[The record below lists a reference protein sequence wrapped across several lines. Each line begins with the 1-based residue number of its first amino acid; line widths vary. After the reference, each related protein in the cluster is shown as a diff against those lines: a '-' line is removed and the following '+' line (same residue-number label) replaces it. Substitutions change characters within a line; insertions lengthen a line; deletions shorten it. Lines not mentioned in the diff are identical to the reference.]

1 MSNDF
6 VNRVTLDC
14 LLNKDMY
21 SSQIKNKKEKALSK
35 EDKRFYR
42 KRIYNLF
49 KEIISG
55 KPPPDLFLD
64 VKSTYDTF
72 ENTAINYFKAIDRS
86 DIIQSGYDARVAV
99 DDLSNNT
106 IDCSINCSINSATD
120 YNEGLLSSLR
130 SVKMNTPTLDKYVTK
145 IRTKKKEELILPQQK
160 DINLQNPEFKSKGI
174 KKNNITSIYEDN
186 HKKGQK
192 QET

>member
-1 MSNDF
+1 MSDDF

-14 LLNKDMY
+14 LLNKEMY
-21 SSQIKNKKEKALSK
+21 SNQIKTKKERALSK

-42 KRIYNLF
+42 KRIYSLF

-55 KPPPDLFLD
+55 KPPQDLFLD
-64 VKSTYDTF
+64 VKSTYETF
-72 ENTAINYFKAIDRS
+72 VTTAINYFKAIDRS
-86 DIIQSGYDARVAV
+86 DIIQSEYGESVSV
-99 DDLSNNT
+99 EDLSNNT
-106 IDCSINCSINSATD
+106 IDCSINCSINGTTD

-160 DINLQNPEFKSKGI
+160 DINLQNPEFKSKGV
-174 KKNNITSIYEDN
+174 KKNNITSIYEDE

-192 QET
+192 

>member
-1 MSNDF
+1 MSDDF

-14 LLNKDMY
+14 LLNKEMY
-21 SSQIKNKKEKALSK
+21 SNQIKTKKERALSK

-42 KRIYNLF
+42 KRIYSLF

-64 VKSTYDTF
+64 VKSTYETF
-72 ENTAINYFKAIDRS
+72 VTTAINYFKAIDRS
-86 DIIQSGYDARVAV
+86 DIIQSEYGESVSV
-99 DDLSNNT
+99 EDLSNNT

-160 DINLQNPEFKSKGI
+160 DINLQNPEFKSKGV
-174 KKNNITSIYEDN
+174 KKNNITSIYEDE
-186 HKKGQK
+186 HKKGEK
-192 QET
+192 

>member
-1 MSNDF
+1 MSDDF

-14 LLNKDMY
+14 LLNKEMY
-21 SSQIKNKKEKALSK
+21 SNQIKTKKERALSK

-42 KRIYNLF
+42 KRIYSLF

-55 KPPPDLFLD
+55 KPPQDLFLD
-64 VKSTYDTF
+64 VKSTYETF
-72 ENTAINYFKAIDRS
+72 VTTAINYFKAIDRS
-86 DIIQSGYDARVAV
+86 DIIQSEYGESVSV
-99 DDLSNNT
+99 EDLSNNT
-106 IDCSINCSINSATD
+106 IDGSMNCSINDATD

-160 DINLQNPEFKSKGI
+160 DINLQNPEFKSKGV
-174 KKNNITSIYEDN
+174 KKNNITSIYEDE

-192 QET
+192 

>member
-1 MSNDF
+1 MSDDF

-14 LLNKDMY
+14 LLNKEMY
-21 SSQIKNKKEKALSK
+21 SNQIKTKKERALSK

-42 KRIYNLF
+42 KRIYSLF

-55 KPPPDLFLD
+55 KPPQDLFLD
-64 VKSTYDTF
+64 VKSTYETF
-72 ENTAINYFKAIDRS
+72 VTTAINYFKAIDRS
-86 DIIQSGYDARVAV
+86 DIIQSEYGESVSV
-99 DDLSNNT
+99 EDLSNNT
-106 IDCSINCSINSATD
+106 IDSSINCSINGTTD

-160 DINLQNPEFKSKGI
+160 DINLQNPEFKSKGV
-174 KKNNITSIYEDN
+174 KKNNITSIYEDE

-192 QET
+192 

>member
-21 SSQIKNKKEKALSK
+21 SSQIKNKKEQALSK

-42 KRIYNLF
+42 KRVYNLF

-55 KPPPDLFLD
+55 KPPHDLFLD
-64 VKSTYDTF
+64 VKSTFDTF
-72 ENTAINYFKAIDRS
+72 ENTAINYFKAIYRS
-86 DIIQSGYDARVAV
+86 DIIQSCYDARATV
-99 DDLSNNT
+99 DDMSCNT
-106 IDCSINCSINSATD
+106 IDCSINGRTD
-120 YNEGLLSSLR
+120 YNEGFLSSLR

-174 KKNNITSIYEDN
+174 KKNNITSIYEDK
-186 HKKGQK
+186 HKTGQK

>member
-1 MSNDF
+1 MSDDF

-14 LLNKDMY
+14 LLNKEMY
-21 SSQIKNKKEKALSK
+21 SNQIKTKKERALSK

-42 KRIYNLF
+42 KRIYSLF

-55 KPPPDLFLD
+55 KPPQDLFLD
-64 VKSTYDTF
+64 VKSTYETF
-72 ENTAINYFKAIDRS
+72 VTTAINYFKAIDRS
-86 DIIQSGYDARVAV
+86 DIIQSEYGESVSV
-99 DDLSNNT
+99 EDLSNNT
-106 IDCSINCSINSATD
+106 IDGSMNCSINDATD

-160 DINLQNPEFKSKGI
+160 DINLQNPEFKSKGV
-174 KKNNITSIYEDN
+174 KKNNITSIYEDE
-186 HKKGQK
+186 HKKGEK
-192 QET
+192 

>member
-1 MSNDF
+1 MSDDF

-14 LLNKDMY
+14 LLNKEMY
-21 SSQIKNKKEKALSK
+21 SNQIKTKKERALSK

-42 KRIYNLF
+42 KRIYSLF

-64 VKSTYDTF
+64 VKSTYETF
-72 ENTAINYFKAIDRS
+72 VTTAINYFKAIDRS
-86 DIIQSGYDARVAV
+86 DIIQSEYGESVSV
-99 DDLSNNT
+99 EDLSNNT
-106 IDCSINCSINSATD
+106 IDCSMNCSINGTTD

-160 DINLQNPEFKSKGI
+160 DINLQNPEFKSKGV
-174 KKNNITSIYEDN
+174 KKNNITSIYEDE
-186 HKKGQK
+186 HKTGQK
-192 QET
+192 

>member
-1 MSNDF
+1 MSDDF

-14 LLNKDMY
+14 LLNKEMY
-21 SSQIKNKKEKALSK
+21 SNQIKTKKERALSK

-42 KRIYNLF
+42 KRIYSLF

-64 VKSTYDTF
+64 VKSTYETF
-72 ENTAINYFKAIDRS
+72 VTTAINYFKAIDRS
-86 DIIQSGYDARVAV
+86 DIIQSEYGESVSV
-99 DDLSNNT
+99 EDLSNNT

-160 DINLQNPEFKSKGI
+160 DINLQNPEFKSKGV
-174 KKNNITSIYEDN
+174 KKNNITSIYEDE

-192 QET
+192 

>member
-1 MSNDF
+1 MSDDF

-14 LLNKDMY
+14 LLNKEMY
-21 SSQIKNKKEKALSK
+21 SNQIKTKKERALSK

-42 KRIYNLF
+42 KRIYSLF

-55 KPPPDLFLD
+55 KPPQDLFLD
-64 VKSTYDTF
+64 VKSTYETF
-72 ENTAINYFKAIDRS
+72 VTTAINYFKAIDRS
-86 DIIQSGYDARVAV
+86 DIIQSEYSESVSV
-99 DDLSNNT
+99 EDLSNNT
-106 IDCSINCSINSATD
+106 IDGSINDTTD

-160 DINLQNPEFKSKGI
+160 DINLQNPEFKSKGV
-174 KKNNITSIYEDN
+174 KKNNITSIYEDE

-192 QET
+192 

>member
-1 MSNDF
+1 MSDDF

-14 LLNKDMY
+14 LLNKEMY
-21 SSQIKNKKEKALSK
+21 SNQIKTKKERALSK

-42 KRIYNLF
+42 KRIYSLF

-64 VKSTYDTF
+64 VKSTYETF
-72 ENTAINYFKAIDRS
+72 VTTAINYFKAIDRS
-86 DIIQSGYDARVAV
+86 DIIQSEYGESVSV
-99 DDLSNNT
+99 EDLSNNT
-106 IDCSINCSINSATD
+106 IDCSINCSINGTTD

-174 KKNNITSIYEDN
+174 KKNNITNIYEDN

>member
-1 MSNDF
+1 MSDDF

-14 LLNKDMY
+14 LLNKEMY
-21 SSQIKNKKEKALSK
+21 SNQIKTKKERALSK

-42 KRIYNLF
+42 KRIYSLF

-55 KPPPDLFLD
+55 KPPQDLFLD
-64 VKSTYDTF
+64 VKSTYETF
-72 ENTAINYFKAIDRS
+72 VTTAINYFKAIDRS
-86 DIIQSGYDARVAV
+86 DIIQSEYGESVSV
-99 DDLSNNT
+99 EDLSNNT
-106 IDCSINCSINSATD
+106 IDGSMNCSINDATD

-145 IRTKKKEELILPQQK
+145 TRTKKKEELILPQQK
-160 DINLQNPEFKSKGI
+160 DINLQNPEFKSKGV
-174 KKNNITSIYEDN
+174 KKNNITSIYEDE

-192 QET
+192 

>member
-1 MSNDF
+1 
-6 VNRVTLDC
+6 
-14 LLNKDMY
+14 MY
-21 SSQIKNKKEKALSK
+21 SNQIKTKKERALSK

-42 KRIYNLF
+42 KRIYSLF

-55 KPPPDLFLD
+55 KPPQDLFLD
-64 VKSTYDTF
+64 VKSTYETF
-72 ENTAINYFKAIDRS
+72 VTTAINYFKAIDRS
-86 DIIQSGYDARVAV
+86 DIIQSEYGESVSV
-99 DDLSNNT
+99 EDLSNNT
-106 IDCSINCSINSATD
+106 IDGSMNCSINDATD

-160 DINLQNPEFKSKGI
+160 DINLQNPEFKSKGV

>member
-21 SSQIKNKKEKALSK
+21 SSQIKNKKEQALSK

-49 KEIISG
+49 KEIING
-55 KPPPDLFLD
+55 NPPPDLFLD

-72 ENTAINYFKAIDRS
+72 VKTAINYFKAIDRS
-86 DIIQSGYDARVAV
+86 DIIQSDYDARATV
-99 DDLSNNT
+99 DDLSCNT
-106 IDCSINCSINSATD
+106 IDCSLNCSINGRTD

-130 SVKMNTPTLDKYVTK
+130 SVKISAPTLDKYVTK
-145 IRTKKKEELILPQQK
+145 ISTKKKENIILPQQK

-174 KKNNITSIYEDN
+174 KKNNITNIYEDN

>member
-1 MSNDF
+1 
-6 VNRVTLDC
+6 
-14 LLNKDMY
+14 MY
-21 SSQIKNKKEKALSK
+21 SNQIKTKKERALSK

-42 KRIYNLF
+42 KRIYSLF

-64 VKSTYDTF
+64 VKSTYETF
-72 ENTAINYFKAIDRS
+72 VTTAINYFKAIDRS
-86 DIIQSGYDARVAV
+86 DIIQSEYGESVSV
-99 DDLSNNT
+99 EDLSNNT
-106 IDCSINCSINSATD
+106 IDCSINCSINGTTD

-160 DINLQNPEFKSKGI
+160 DINLQNPEFKSKGV
-174 KKNNITSIYEDN
+174 KKNNITSIYEDE

-192 QET
+192 

>member
-1 MSNDF
+1 MSDDF

-14 LLNKDMY
+14 LLNKEMY
-21 SSQIKNKKEKALSK
+21 SNQIKTKKERALSK

-42 KRIYNLF
+42 KRIYSLF

-55 KPPPDLFLD
+55 KPPPNLFLD
-64 VKSTYDTF
+64 VKSTYETF
-72 ENTAINYFKAIDRS
+72 VTTAINYFKAIDRS
-86 DIIQSGYDARVAV
+86 DIIQSEYSESVSV
-99 DDLSNNT
+99 EDLSNNT
-106 IDCSINCSINSATD
+106 IDGSMNCSINDATD

-160 DINLQNPEFKSKGI
+160 DINLQNPEFKSKGV
-174 KKNNITSIYEDN
+174 KKNNITSIYEDE

-192 QET
+192 

>member
-1 MSNDF
+1 MSDDF

-14 LLNKDMY
+14 LLNKEMY
-21 SSQIKNKKEKALSK
+21 SNQIKTKKERALSK

-42 KRIYNLF
+42 KRIYSLF

-64 VKSTYDTF
+64 VKSTYETF
-72 ENTAINYFKAIDRS
+72 VTTAINYFKAIDRS
-86 DIIQSGYDARVAV
+86 DIIQSEYGESVSV
-99 DDLSNNT
+99 EDLSNNT
-106 IDCSINCSINSATD
+106 IDSSINGSINGATD

-160 DINLQNPEFKSKGI
+160 DINLQNPEFKSKGV
-174 KKNNITSIYEDN
+174 KKNNNTSIYEDE
-186 HKKGQK
+186 HKKGQN
-192 QET
+192 

>member
-1 MSNDF
+1 MSDDF
-6 VNRVTLDC
+6 LNRVTLDC

-21 SSQIKNKKEKALSK
+21 SSQIKNKKDQALSK

-55 KPPPDLFLD
+55 KQPSDLFLD

-72 ENTAINYFKAIDRS
+72 VKTAINYFKAIDRS
-86 DIIQSGYDARVAV
+86 DIIQSEYGESVSV
-99 DDLSNNT
+99 NDLSNNHV
-106 IDCSINCSINSATD
+106 DCSVNYVTD
-120 YNEGLLSSLR
+120 YNEELLSSLR
-130 SVKMNTPTLDKYVTK
+130 SVKMNAPTLDKYVTK
-145 IRTKKKEELILPQQK
+145 IRTKKKEELVLPQQK

-174 KKNNITSIYEDN
+174 KKNNITSIYEDK
-186 HKKGQK
+186 HKTGQK

>member
-1 MSNDF
+1 MSDDF

-14 LLNKDMY
+14 LLNKEMY
-21 SSQIKNKKEKALSK
+21 SNQIKTKKERALSK

-42 KRIYNLF
+42 KRIYSLF

-55 KPPPDLFLD
+55 KPPSDLFID
-64 VKSTYDTF
+64 VKSTYETF
-72 ENTAINYFKAIDRS
+72 VTTAINYFKAIDRS
-86 DIIQSGYDARVAV
+86 DIIQSEYGESVSV
-99 DDLSNNT
+99 EDLSNNT
-106 IDCSINCSINSATD
+106 IDGSMNCSINDATD

-160 DINLQNPEFKSKGI
+160 DINLQNPEFKSKGV
-174 KKNNITSIYEDN
+174 KKNNITSIYEDE

-192 QET
+192 

>member
-1 MSNDF
+1 MSDDF

-14 LLNKDMY
+14 LLNKEMY
-21 SSQIKNKKEKALSK
+21 SNQIKTKKERALSK

-42 KRIYNLF
+42 KRIYSLF

-55 KPPPDLFLD
+55 KPPQDLFLD
-64 VKSTYDTF
+64 VKSTYETF
-72 ENTAINYFKAIDRS
+72 VTTAINYFKAIDRS
-86 DIIQSGYDARVAV
+86 DIIQSEYGESVSV
-99 DDLSNNT
+99 EDLSNNT
-106 IDCSINCSINSATD
+106 IDCSMNCSINGTTD

-145 IRTKKKEELILPQQK
+145 IRTKKKEELVLPQQK

>member
-1 MSNDF
+1 MSDDF

-14 LLNKDMY
+14 LLNKEMY
-21 SSQIKNKKEKALSK
+21 SNQIKTKKERALSK

-42 KRIYNLF
+42 KRIYSLF

-64 VKSTYDTF
+64 VKSTYETF
-72 ENTAINYFKAIDRS
+72 VTTAINYFKAIDRS
-86 DIIQSGYDARVAV
+86 DIIQSEYGESVSV
-99 DDLSNNT
+99 EDLSNNT
-106 IDCSINCSINSATD
+106 IDGSMNCSINDTTD

-160 DINLQNPEFKSKGI
+160 DINLQNPEFKSKGV
-174 KKNNITSIYEDN
+174 KKNNITSIYEDE

-192 QET
+192 

>member
-1 MSNDF
+1 MSDDF

-14 LLNKDMY
+14 LLNKEMY
-21 SSQIKNKKEKALSK
+21 SNQIKTKKERALSK

-42 KRIYNLF
+42 KRIYSLF

-55 KPPPDLFLD
+55 KPPQDLFLD
-64 VKSTYDTF
+64 VKSTYETF
-72 ENTAINYFKAIDRS
+72 VTTAINYFKAIDRS
-86 DIIQSGYDARVAV
+86 DIIQSEYSESVSV
-99 DDLSNNT
+99 EDLSNNT
-106 IDCSINCSINSATD
+106 IDGSMNCSINDATD

-160 DINLQNPEFKSKGI
+160 DINLQNPEFKSKGV
-174 KKNNITSIYEDN
+174 KKNNITSIYEDE

-192 QET
+192 

>member
-1 MSNDF
+1 MSDDF
-6 VNRVTLDC
+6 ENRVTLDC
-14 LLNKDMY
+14 LLNKEMY
-21 SSQIKNKKEKALSK
+21 SNQIKTKKERALSK

-42 KRIYNLF
+42 KRIYSLF

-64 VKSTYDTF
+64 VKSTYETF
-72 ENTAINYFKAIDRS
+72 VTTAINYFKAIDRS
-86 DIIQSGYDARVAV
+86 DIIQSEYGESVSV
-99 DDLSNNT
+99 EDLSNNT
-106 IDCSINCSINSATD
+106 IDCSINCSINGTTD

-160 DINLQNPEFKSKGI
+160 DINLQNPEFKSKGV
-174 KKNNITSIYEDN
+174 KKNNITSIYEDE

-192 QET
+192 

>member
-1 MSNDF
+1 MSDDF

-14 LLNKDMY
+14 LLNKEMY
-21 SSQIKNKKEKALSK
+21 SNQIKTKKERALSK

-42 KRIYNLF
+42 KRIYGLF

-55 KPPPDLFLD
+55 KPPPDLFID
-64 VKSTYDTF
+64 VKSTYETF
-72 ENTAINYFKAIDRS
+72 VTTAINYFKAIDRS
-86 DIIQSGYDARVAV
+86 DIIQSEYGESVSV
-99 DDLSNNT
+99 EDLSNNT
-106 IDCSINCSINSATD
+106 IDGSMNCSINDATD

-160 DINLQNPEFKSKGI
+160 DINLQNPEFKSKGV
-174 KKNNITSIYEDN
+174 KKNNITSIYEDE

-192 QET
+192 

>member
-21 SSQIKNKKEKALSK
+21 SSQIKNKKEQALSK

-42 KRIYNLF
+42 KRVYNLF

-64 VKSTYDTF
+64 VKSTF
-72 ENTAINYFKAIDRS
+72 
-86 DIIQSGYDARVAV
+86 DIVLV
-99 DDLSNNT
+99 
-106 IDCSINCSINSATD
+106 
-120 YNEGLLSSLR
+120 E
-130 SVKMNTPTLDKYVTK
+130 
-145 IRTKKKEELILPQQK
+145 
-160 DINLQNPEFKSKGI
+160 
-174 KKNNITSIYEDN
+174 TS
-186 HKKGQK
+186 
-192 QET
+192 